1 MCLESGFKYN
11 ETIIFVQTNFEEM
24 TKGNEEGNQ
33 HTKTSY
39 NQYIVWVALAT
50 EKETEEK
57 QNKHVC
63 DNSKLK

>member
-1 MCLESGFKYN
+1 M
-11 ETIIFVQTNFEEM
+11 I
-24 TKGNEEGNQ
+24 KGNEEGNQ
-33 HTKTSY
+33 HTKTSC